1 MQSINKRNHSL
12 EKETL
17 QTETIPLELI
27 DLQGDGFHLLV
38 DLLVFGQNFKA
49 VLDTGASK
57 SAFDMEIISVLAP
70 EDQIVHVP
78 DHHAIG
84 LGTTTMERYFVIC
97 PELKLGNLIIENYEA
112 PVFDLS
118 AIKFAYHKLDLP
130 PVIGVLGGDI
140 LQEYNAIID
149 YKELTLTLDF
159 HHSVK

>member
-1 MQSINKRNHSL
+1 LQSNNEDNSL
-12 EKETL
+12 SSGEGWGEAFSL
-17 QTETIPLELI
+17 PLELI

-38 DLLVFGQNFKA
+38 EVVVFGQTFKA

-57 SAFDMEIISVLAP
+57 SAFDMEIISGLAP
-70 EDQIVHVP
+70 QDQIVHVP

-97 PELKLGNLIIENYEA
+97 PELKLGDLVIENYEA

-118 AIKFAYHKLDLP
+118 AIKFAYEKLELP

-140 LQEYNAIID
+140 LKDYNAIID
-149 YKELTLTLDF
+149 YKKLILTLKT
-159 HHSVK
+159 

>member
-1 MQSINKRNHSL
+1 MTDIQTNSAL
-12 EKETL
+12 PL
-17 QTETIPLELI
+17 QLI

-38 DLLVFGQNFKA
+38 DIEVFGVQFKA

-57 SAFDMEIISVLAP
+57 TAFDMEIISGLAP
-70 EDQIVHVP
+70 ADQIVHMP

-97 PELKLGNLIIENYEA
+97 PELKLGDLIIHDYEA

-118 AIKFAYHKLDLP
+118 AIKYAYSQLDLP

-140 LQEYNAIID
+140 LQEYNAVID
-149 YKELTLTLDF
+149 YGSLTLHL
-159 HHSVK
+159 KQN

>member
-1 MQSINKRNHSL
+1 MNINNASNSL
-12 EKETL
+12 SFGEGRGEAFVL
-17 QTETIPLELI
+17 PLELV

-38 DLLVFGQNFKA
+38 EVFVFGQIFNA

-57 SAFDMEIISVLAP
+57 TAFDMEIISGLAP
-70 EDQIVHVP
+70 ADQIIHVP

-97 PELKLGNLIIENYEA
+97 PELKIGDLRINDYEA

-118 AIKFAYHKLDLP
+118 AIKFAYEKLALP

-140 LQEYNAIID
+140 LQGYNAIID
-149 YKELTLTLDF
+149 YKNLTLTLRI
-159 HHSVK
+159 